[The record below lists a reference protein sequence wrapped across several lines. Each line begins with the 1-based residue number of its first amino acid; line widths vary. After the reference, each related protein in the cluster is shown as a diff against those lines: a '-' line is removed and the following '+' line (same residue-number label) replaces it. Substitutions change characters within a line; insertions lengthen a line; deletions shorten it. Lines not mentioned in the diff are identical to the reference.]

1 MTEFRFVTILS
12 IITKSKK
19 HFLFFHSYLNPNKKF
34 MNITSEQIK
43 ALREKTGAGMLNCK
57 NALIENNGDF
67 DKAIELLRQK
77 GLATAEK
84 KSTRS
89 TKQGIIASYIHTG
102 SKVGVLIE
110 LNCETDFVARRSEF
124 QTLAKNLAMQIV
136 ASNTVKY
143 IALSDVPQEL
153 WDSETRIESQRED
166 LLNKPEKVRESIL
179 KGRVEKNLKLYTLLN
194 QSCIR
199 DPELTVE
206 DYIKSYISLL
216 GENIQI
222 GQFVK
227 FAIGEKM

>member
-1 MTEFRFVTILS
+1 
-12 IITKSKK
+12 
-19 HFLFFHSYLNPNKKF
+19 

-67 DKAIELLRQK
+67 EKAIELLRQK

-84 KSTRS
+84 KSSRS
-89 TKQGIIASYIHTG
+89 TKPGIIASYIHTG

-110 LNCETDFVARRSEF
+110 LNCETDFVARRTEF

-143 IALSDVPQEL
+143 ISLPDVPQEL
-153 WDSETRIESQRED
+153 WDTETRIESQRED

-227 FAIGEKM
+227 FTIGEKM